1 MISRYTHLLI
11 GLVACL
17 FQNGAASSES
27 NLYPVKNLEA
37 SITASSSQ
45 ASVLALRC
53 KDCTIVVSMSPP
65 SKDQTC
71 NLTLSNTI
79 QALDDDDDD
88 DDLATSKAEALIP
101 ITRRGPVSNLINNEN
116 SHSVPTSESRIM
128 YILQEYHG
136 LSLFMTGF
144 ASDVQYLTR
153 SAAGYVSQQEYLYS
167 SAQKISANEIMRE
180 AIAPRVRDM
189 TMGGSRPF
197 GIQALAISPSVK
209 SNGAQIVIIDPSGN
223 LRYWHGLGAF
233 IGKDKALIQ
242 KHLHKVLERE
252 KMTKDHLPESWD
264 NGLKICLEALLETA
278 EETQNIKETP
288 FEEIESELNAMVIHC
303 HNEAASICQSVSKRH
318 LSRVLRKCHD
328 ELLLK
333 HDDKVKT

>member
-1 MISRYTHLLI
+1 MKMLSRYTNLLRA
-11 GLVACL
+11 LVACL
-17 FQNGAASSES
+17 VQNSTASSAS

-53 KDCTIVVSMSPP
+53 KDCTVVVSMSPP

-88 DDLATSKAEALIP
+88 LATSTTEVLIP

-116 SHSVPTSESRIM
+116 SHSFPTSQSRIM

-153 SAAGYVSQQEYLYS
+153 LAAGYVSQQEYLYS

-189 TMGGSRPF
+189 TMDGSRPF
-197 GIQALAISPSVK
+197 GIQALAISPSMK
-209 SNGAQIVIIDPSGN
+209 SNGAQIVTIDPSGN

-252 KMTKDHLPESWD
+252 KMTKDHLPESWN

-288 FEEIESELNAMVIHC
+288 FEEIESELNAMVIYC
-303 HNEAASICQSVSKRH
+303 QNEATSVSKRH
-318 LSRVLRKCHD
+318 LSRILRKCHD
-328 ELLLK
+328 ELLVK

>member
-1 MISRYTHLLI
+1 MLSRYTHLLLA
-11 GLVACL
+11 LVACL
-17 FQNGAASSES
+17 VQNSTASSAS

-53 KDCTIVVSMSPP
+53 KDCTVVVSMSPP

-79 QALDDDDDD
+79 QFLDDD
-88 DDLATSKAEALIP
+88 DDLATSTTDTLFP

-116 SHSVPTSESRIM
+116 SHSLPTSQSRIM

-136 LSLFMTGF
+136 LALFMTGF

-153 SAAGYVSQQEYLYS
+153 LAAGYVSQQEYLYS
-167 SAQKISANEIMRE
+167 SAQKISANEVMRD

-189 TMGGSRPF
+189 TMNGSRPF

-209 SNGAQIVIIDPSGN
+209 SNGAQIVTIDPSGN

-252 KMTKDHLPESWD
+252 KMTKDHLPESW
-264 NGLKICLEALLETA
+264 NIGLKICLEALLETA

-303 HNEAASICQSVSKRH
+303 QNEATGICQSVSNRH
-318 LSRVLRKCHD
+318 LSQVLRKCHD
-328 ELLLK
+328 ELLVK